1 MPAEKVLLSEITT
14 PGLAPSPGPPI
25 WHKFLASAEAEPESL
40 ALVAMHQRADLY
52 GFPSLPDEEDVT
64 SGPASPTYLR
74 WSYTTLKRAIVRLVA
89 GLQSIGV
96 DDGTPIISF
105 LPLGAEGSLALWAA
119 EALDCIWIP
128 LNARTIA
135 NSTEVTHMV
144 RTGLSVAAPAKRP
157 IVLVEDAEAARKIDE
172 LRLDQL
178 AGAFKVIVNDQAVS
192 PGWAAFAELMAENQ
206 HQLSEEV
213 LQCGGHKSSFV
224 VFTSGTTSL
233 PKGVHTTPLTHFE
246 RYLEAMWLSPQFTGQ
261 PPPRALCAGPANHVP
276 GRYQQVW
283 PLCMRGTAVY
293 ASPAFDLERT
303 AEALVKEKITHVA
316 LVPTMVIALAN
327 ELKQPLKYLREVRVG
342 SAGVLPEVARMCI
355 DQLGADR
362 VQVGYGMT
370 EGLYIFSGLRPL
382 EELIDGEDVAVG
394 WPQPEATVKI
404 CDPETGEIV
413 PRGVSGVAHYAG
425 PTAAREYIG
434 GNLADVCYQ
443 DADGRHWLN
452 TGDVGRIDDHDRLF
466 LTGRQK
472 DMIIRGGEN
481 ISPAAIE
488 AALNTDPAIAALRPQ
503 VVGAP
508 DDIAGQVPVVIVLGD
523 VDRKVKQGI
532 LGLVLAKMGSSYL
545 PDDVV
550 SVEDLG
556 LREYPLTTSGK
567 IQRKELESLVR
578 RRRQTRALDT
588 QTRDVATVVR
598 QVWAKSIGLAPSDLD
613 EEAPIASFGDSITV
627 MRVRAEIRRTLGTAP
642 SIVDIL
648 NSESVAALVKLVE
661 AQNPAAGDV
670 DTTPKR
676 EGPPQA
682 EDMVHLALDTDGSE
696 LERTKAVVSGTIG
709 NHGFSWDDVE
719 DITPGYDFSSIQR
732 HEEEY
737 ETWKFLYGYVI
748 KDTDKATLR
757 RALESTL
764 SHHRVLASFLVD
776 DPALLGG
783 RDILHVLMQQSQ
795 RYLDLIIQDDG
806 EMETVDKFHTLL
818 LKTQFASSPGPMA
831 QFFLYTISSTGETA
845 LLAAINHTVMD
856 GFSVDLFLEDL
867 DQALSNPR
875 ARPRRVDYK
884 AWADNH
890 YSLRSS
896 LPAQASVAFHAA
908 RLVDVAA
915 HHAAAL
921 YPPISRAR
929 ARDARACDRAHKPLQ
944 ANYHTEWIPLSP
956 FEVIRQRHGIQ
967 PSVVVKA
974 AIALFNARKTGHT
987 HALFS
992 SLESNRSRF
1001 SSFLPTGVVVAQEGA
1016 DVAGPTYMP
1025 VIDVVSIPRNEP
1037 VSSFVRRLADDGAL
1051 LTRHAA
1057 APWYALREAIAP
1069 EAGPLI
1075 PEIVAAQVFNWLG
1088 PIGGGGAFE
1097 KIELVDAMV
1106 RPKIGVRVMAG
1117 ESREKGEIF
1126 LWVDGDGF
1134 GTLNEFKSITHEAT
1148 QIVRWLVD
1156 EGNWDKE
1163 VGEII

>member
-1 MPAEKVLLSEITT
+1 MSLEKVLSEITT
-14 PGLAPSPGPPI
+14 PGSAPSPGPPI
-25 WHKFLASAEAEPESL
+25 WHKFLASTEAEPESL

-52 GFPSLPDEEDVT
+52 GFPSLLDEEEVALGQV
-64 SGPASPTYLR
+64 SPAYLR
-74 WSYTTLKRAIVRLVA
+74 WSYATLKNAIVRLVT

-96 DDGTPIISF
+96 DSGTPIVSF
-105 LPLGAEGSLALWAA
+105 LPLGAEGALALWAS

-128 LNARTIA
+128 LNTRSLA
-135 NSTEVTHMV
+135 NSAEVTHMV

-157 IVLVEDAEAARKIDE
+157 VILVEDDDVARKVDD
-172 LRLDQL
+172 LNLDGL
-178 AGAFKVIVNDQAVS
+178 AGAYKVVVNDQAAS
-192 PGWAAFAELMAENQ
+192 PGWAAFAELMTERQ
-206 HQLSEEV
+206 HELSEEV
-213 LQCGGHKSSFV
+213 LQRGGHDSSFV

-233 PKGVHTTPLTHFE
+233 PKGVHATPLAHFE
-246 RYLEAMWLSPQFTGQ
+246 RYLEAMWLSPQFASL

-327 ELKQPLKYLREVRVG
+327 ELKRPLKHLREVRVG

-355 DQLGADR
+355 DKLGADR

-382 EELIDGEDVAVG
+382 EELIDDEDIAVG

-404 CDPETGEIV
+404 CDPETGKTV
-413 PRGVSGVAHYAG
+413 PRGVSGVVHYAG
-425 PTAAREYIG
+425 PTVAREYIG
-434 GNLADVCYQ
+434 GNLAGVCYQ
-443 DADGRHWLN
+443 DAEGRHWLN
-452 TGDVGRIDDHDRLF
+452 TGDVGRIDDRDRLF
-466 LTGRQK
+466 LTGRHK

-488 AALNTDPAIAALRPQ
+488 AALNTDPSIAALRPQ

-508 DDIAGQVPVVIVLGD
+508 DPIAGQVPVVIILGN
-523 VDRKVKQGI
+523 VDGKVKKGI
-532 LGLVLAKMGSSYL
+532 LGLVLAKMGPSYL

-567 IQRKELESLVR
+567 IQRKELEGLVR
-578 RRRQTRALDT
+578 RRRQTIAGAS
-588 QTRDVATVVR
+588 QTHDVATVVR
-598 QVWAKSIGLAPSDLD
+598 EVWAKSIGLDSSELNED
-613 EEAPIASFGDSITV
+613 APIASFGDSITL
-627 MRVRAEIRRTLGTAP
+627 MRVRAEIRRAMGTAP
-642 SIVDIL
+642 SMVDIL
-648 NSESVAALVKLVE
+648 NAESIAALVKLVE
-661 AQNPAAGDV
+661 AQKPVAGAV
-670 DTTPKR
+670 DTTSKR

-682 EDMVHLALDTDGSE
+682 EDMVHLSLDTDGSE
-696 LERTKAVVSGTIG
+696 LGRTMAVVSATVEK
-709 NHGFSWDDVE
+709 HGFSWGDVE
-719 DITPGYDFSSIQR
+719 DVTPAYDFSSIQR

-737 ETWKFLYGYVI
+737 ETWKFMYGYLI
-748 KDTDKATLR
+748 KGSDKVTLR

-764 SHHRVLASFLVD
+764 SHHRILASFLVD
-776 DPALLGG
+776 DASLLGG
-783 RDILHVLMQQSQ
+783 RDVLHVLMRRSQ
-795 RYLDLIIQDDG
+795 RYLDLIIQDNG
-806 EMETVDKFHTLL
+806 ETATTDTFHTLL
-818 LKTQFASSPGPMA
+818 LQTQCASSTGPMA
-831 QFFLYTISSTGETA
+831 QFRLYTIASTGETA

-867 DQALSNPR
+867 DQALNNPR

-896 LPAQASVAFHAA
+896 LPAQTSVAFHAA
-908 RLVDVAA
+908 RLVNVAD

-929 ARDARACDRAHKPLQ
+929 ARDARARDRAHKPLQ
-944 ANYHTEWIPLSP
+944 ANYHTEWIPLGP
-956 FEVIRQRHGIQ
+956 FEAIRQRHGIQ

-974 AIALFNARKTGHT
+974 AMALFNARKTGHT

-992 SLESNRSRF
+992 SLESNRNRF
-1001 SSFLPTGVVVAQEGA
+1001 SSFLPTSVAVAQEGA
-1016 DVAGPTYMP
+1016 DVAGPTYVP
-1025 VIDVVSIPRNEP
+1025 VIDLVSVPRNEP

-1057 APWYALREAIAP
+1057 APWYALRDAIAP
-1069 EAGPLI
+1069 EAKPLL

-1117 ESREKGEIF
+1117 ENRERGEIF

-1134 GTLNEFKSITHEAT
+1134 GTLSEFKSITEAAA
-1148 QIVRWLVD
+1148 QIVRWLVE
-1156 EGNWDKE
+1156 EGNWEKQ